1 MNSLLEIGSGVVSP
15 SERVA
20 KTSDELASKPLVQE
34 NHIDVIRPVGG
45 TVAYNFVACDR
56 DQSFLLPPSLDEWLP
71 KDHLVRFVIAIV
83 DTLDLLAFYT
93 RRRADGWG
101 RAAYDPKMMVTL
113 LVYAY
118 ATGARSSRLIERR
131 CAEDIAFRFIS
142 ANEIPDHATI
152 ARFVTDYEQ
161 ELADLFDQVLRL
173 VAEFGLVRVGLVAL
187 DSTRIKANAS
197 QGANRSPDW
206 IRSEVERII
215 AEARATDE
223 QEDRQ
228 ADPSPGPEIPED
240 LVEPNSRSARL
251 LAAKAKLEAEQ
262 ARRWADYEA
271 RVAARR
277 AKGGPGRQPK
287 PPDERAKDRE
297 RSKMVNITDP
307 DSRTMSAANGGFLQG
322 FNAQAIATSDQI
334 VIACEV
340 TNEGNDFRQL
350 KPMVEQAADS
360 VAKAGV
366 REQVGVL
373 VADAG
378 YLSEDN
384 LGLEDEFGV
393 ELLIATK
400 NRKHA
405 ADHTPPRGRIPR
417 GLSKKQRMERKL
429 RTKRGR
435 RLYRRRGASIE
446 PVFGQQRQRG
456 AGRFRRRGLRAC
468 NCEWRFE
475 HAVHN
480 LLKIRTSGRWTPPIR
495 TPSPTRPHSSWRSM
509 TFRPVSRCPGHP

>member
-1 MNSLLEIGSGVVSP
+1 
-15 SERVA
+15 
-20 KTSDELASKPLVQE
+20 
-34 NHIDVIRPVGG
+34 
-45 TVAYNFVACDR
+45 
-56 DQSFLLPPSLDEWLP
+56 
-71 KDHLVRFVIAIV
+71 
-83 DTLDLLAFYT
+83 
-93 RRRADGWG
+93 
-101 RAAYDPKMMVTL
+101 
-113 LVYAY
+113 
-118 ATGARSSRLIERR
+118 
-131 CAEDIAFRFIS
+131 
-142 ANEIPDHATI
+142 
-152 ARFVTDYEQ
+152 
-161 ELADLFDQVLRL
+161 
-173 VAEFGLVRVGLVAL
+173 
-187 DSTRIKANAS
+187 
-197 QGANRSPDW
+197 
-206 IRSEVERII
+206 
-215 AEARATDE
+215 
-223 QEDRQ
+223 
-228 ADPSPGPEIPED
+228 
-240 LVEPNSRSARL
+240 
-251 LAAKAKLEAEQ
+251 
-262 ARRWADYEA
+262 
-271 RVAARR
+271 
-277 AKGGPGRQPK
+277 
-287 PPDERAKDRE
+287 
-297 RSKMVNITDP
+297 MVNITDP

-417 GLSKKQRMERKL
+417 GLSRKQRMERKL